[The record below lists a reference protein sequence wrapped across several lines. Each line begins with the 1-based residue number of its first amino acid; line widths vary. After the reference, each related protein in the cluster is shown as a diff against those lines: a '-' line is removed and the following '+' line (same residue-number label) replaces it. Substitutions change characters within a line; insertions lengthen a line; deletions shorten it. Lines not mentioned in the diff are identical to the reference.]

1 MMNNQEKEIDD
12 DYSQV
17 DITLDA
23 VEEGEGVVDSINPGK
38 GLRKIGFGVVI
49 KMVGGGGRKFKI
61 GKGGLTDAMVSG
73 GGHSGGGV
81 CVFQVVLS
89 VLCLF
94 QRTQTLLPQLE
105 WMHCAHIFFLL
116 PSSFFFFFIVW
127 QLSGIKEKNYSN
139 LPKVGTRVKYKY
151 CALNR

>member
-1 MMNNQEKEIDD
+1 MSNQEKDIDD

-17 DITLDA
+17 DIALDA

-73 GGHSGGGV
+73 GGCCGV
-81 CVFQVVLS
+81 CDGSGVLWVFCS
-89 VLCLF
+89 HFSCCL
-94 QRTQTLLPQLE
+94 
-105 WMHCAHIFFLL
+105 FLL
-116 PSSFFFFFIVW
+116 PSSFFFLLLSSSSSFI
-127 QLSGIKEKNYSN
+127 LCCS
-139 LPKVGTRVKYKY
+139 
-151 CALNR
+151 